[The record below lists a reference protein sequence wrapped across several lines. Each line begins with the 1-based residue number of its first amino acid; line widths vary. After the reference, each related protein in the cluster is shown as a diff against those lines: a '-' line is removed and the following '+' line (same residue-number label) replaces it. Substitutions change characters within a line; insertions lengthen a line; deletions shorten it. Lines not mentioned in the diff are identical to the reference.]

1 MSLTVYTKKHLLLA
15 AAVGALTTYMVIH
28 PGADDAETNPTI
40 TALENKIID
49 LEIVLAK
56 KEQEL
61 LDARLFAFDSAEQ
74 PRPIEKKTTTT
85 TPDVVTAMQAEE
97 ADVQAATSESIA
109 ARDQAVKDL
118 VTQTENDPRSLTEKI
133 NELLASNPSRENL
146 AIASKSLYDMAE
158 NPTILPDYALSALYH
173 NQTNPDIKR
182 VAAQV
187 MSLRGDNTLIEKQ
200 ITDAQAGLNSPNPET
215 RQKTLVELAKTR
227 YHSAADAI
235 APLLQDKD
243 IGVKLDAL
251 LALRATGNESHVYL
265 AQALVNHPDESVS
278 WLAKDV
284 ISDLQIL
291 SDRARTQ
298 IASTDIVAE
307 LPVAEAP

>member
-133 NELLASNPSRENL
+133 NELLVSNPSRENL

-284 ISDLQIL
+284 ISDLQML

>member
-15 AAVGALTTYMVIH
+15 AAVGALMTYVVIH
-28 PGADDAETNPTI
+28 SGADDAETNPKI

-74 PRPIEKKTTTT
+74 PRPVAKQTTTT
-85 TPDVVTAMQAEE
+85 TPDVVTAMQAGQT
-97 ADVQAATSESIA
+97 DVQAAISESTA

-133 NELLASNPSRENL
+133 NELLANNPSRENL

-265 AQALVNHPDESVS
+265 VQSLVNHPDESVS

>member
-15 AAVGALTTYMVIH
+15 AAVGALMTYMVIH
-28 PGADDAETNPTI
+28 PGTDDAETNPKI
-40 TALENKIID
+40 TTLENKIID

-74 PRPIEKKTTTT
+74 PRPVAKNTTTT
-85 TPDVVTAMQAEE
+85 TPDVVTAMQAEQT
-97 ADVQAATSESIA
+97 DVQAATSESTA

-118 VTQTENDPRSLTEKI
+118 VTLTENDPRSLTEKI

-235 APLLQDKD
+235 APLLQDND
-243 IGVKLDAL
+243 VGVKLDAL

-284 ISDLQIL
+284 ISDLQNL

>member
-28 PGADDAETNPTI
+28 PGTDDAEINPTI

-74 PRPIEKKTTTT
+74 PRPAAKEKTT

-97 ADVQAATSESIA
+97 AEVQAPTSESTA

>member
-28 PGADDAETNPTI
+28 PSAEDAETNPKI

-49 LEIVLAK
+49 LEIILAK

-74 PRPIEKKTTTT
+74 QRPIEKKTTTT

-97 ADVQAATSESIA
+97 ADVQAAISESTA

-200 ITDAQAGLNSPNPET
+200 ITDAQTGLSSPNPET

>member
-15 AAVGALTTYMVIH
+15 AAVGALTAYMVIH
-28 PGADDAETNPTI
+28 PGANDAEKNPKI
-40 TALENKIID
+40 AALENKIVD

-74 PRPIEKKTTTT
+74 PRPVEKKTT
-85 TPDVVTAMQAEE
+85 TPDVVAAMQAEQAE
-97 ADVQAATSESIA
+97 VQAPISKSTA

>member
-28 PGADDAETNPTI
+28 PGADDAETNPKI
-40 TALENKIID
+40 TALENKIVD

-61 LDARLFAFDSAEQ
+61 LDARLFAFDSAAQ
-74 PRPIEKKTTTT
+74 PRPVEKKTTTT
-85 TPDVVTAMQAEE
+85 PEVVTAMQAEQ
-97 ADVQAATSESIA
+97 ADVQAPVSELTA

-284 ISDLQIL
+284 ISDLQML

>member
-28 PGADDAETNPTI
+28 PGADDVETNPTI

-74 PRPIEKKTTTT
+74 PRPVAKKTTTT
-85 TPDVVTAMQAEE
+85 IPDVVTAMQAEE

-200 ITDAQAGLNSPNPET
+200 ITDAQAGLNSPTPET

>member
-74 PRPIEKKTTTT
+74 PRPVAKKTTTT

-97 ADVQAATSESIA
+97 ADVQAPISESTA

>member
-1 MSLTVYTKKHLLLA
+1 
-15 AAVGALTTYMVIH
+15 
-28 PGADDAETNPTI
+28 
-40 TALENKIID
+40 
-49 LEIVLAK
+49 
-56 KEQEL
+56 
-61 LDARLFAFDSAEQ
+61 
-74 PRPIEKKTTTT
+74 
-85 TPDVVTAMQAEE
+85 
-97 ADVQAATSESIA
+97 
-109 ARDQAVKDL
+109 
-118 VTQTENDPRSLTEKI
+118 
-133 NELLASNPSRENL
+133 
-146 AIASKSLYDMAE
+146 MAE

-265 AQALVNHPDESVS
+265 VQSLVNHPDESVS

-284 ISDLQIL
+284 ISDLQNL

>member
-15 AAVGALTTYMVIH
+15 AAVGALTTYVVIH
-28 PGADDAETNPTI
+28 PGADDTETNPKI

-49 LEIVLAK
+49 LEIILAK

-74 PRPIEKKTTTT
+74 PRPVAKKTTTT

-97 ADVQAATSESIA
+97 AEVQAPISESTA

-265 AQALVNHPDESVS
+265 VQSLVNHPDESVS

-284 ISDLQIL
+284 ISDLQNL